1 MLFAEGSRLTQ
12 LFNSQYARTGH
23 SSGVHHWSFYGL
35 VCPLFGFGMHAFCS
49 IDWYAMH
56 A

>member
-12 LFNSQYARTGH
+12 LLNSQYARTGH
-23 SSGVHHWSFYGL
+23 SSSIHNRSLYGL
-35 VCPLFGFGMHAFCS
+35 VCPLLGLGMYALCS
-49 IDWYAMH
+49 IDWYALH